1 MNAVATLLFSPDYLP
16 GALVLGHALR
26 KIVDKN
32 TKLVILIDLA
42 AFNPLH
48 LHLLRQLWDD
58 VRDTKVYSSQLH
70 HKLVNDLQRPELAS
84 TYTKIQLWDLPYE
97 KVLYLDADTLPLIGA
112 NSNVTDL
119 LKLDFPVGKILAAP
133 DSGFPDIFNSGVFAL
148 RPNQTDYLNLLSLV
162 MSNNKD
168 ISFDGADQGLLNQ
181 YFNANPDW
189 VSQLLDNK
197 ESNVYAG
204 QLCQSSNWVKIPF
217 LYNTTPNTQYQYA
230 PAFNHFQNPTPEQHI
245 PGVNDGTQP
254 DYGSGK
260 ISSEHSSSIAS
271 AAYHATAFNHFTS
284 FQPGNQVKLIHFI
297 GPVKPWKSESAGLFG
312 NWWKEW
318 YEYSGGKLM
327 YETLYRQFY
336 TITVTPLR
344 IPGQDIEDI
353 TYYHEDPVSASQT
366 AATVDLPVYVP
377 EKKILA
383 PADLCDPM
391 NYQQF
396 ASEPPVS
403 HSTWDATREQP
414 PLEKPKLSNFDADIR
429 AFNSSWEDHS
439 SQEPEAAPEKHHQ
452 PPNEFAEPSKQ
463 ETIEEFVSGSS
474 PLIVGHEE
482 HELTNQPV
490 ESEQHESEKEFGYH
504 RDQKPERSFDD
515 SHDYMPTHYLLE
527 KQKEAESAA
536 QAQEITEMAAEME
549 LDEEEEEFVEE
560 NVEDEIVVPDDLPE
574 DEPIQDHGFAKLFPW
589 EFREAR
595 ATTRSWD

>member
-26 KIVDKN
+26 KIVDEN

-58 VRDTKVYSSQLH
+58 VRDTKVYLSQLH

-112 NSNVTDL
+112 TSNVTDL
-119 LKLDFPVGKILAAP
+119 LEMDFPVGKILAAP

-148 RPNQTDYLNLLSLV
+148 RPNKNDYLNLLSLV

-189 VSQLLDNK
+189 ISQLLANK
-197 ESNVYAG
+197 ERNVFLG
-204 QLCQSSNWVKIPF
+204 QIRQTSNWVKIPF

-230 PAFNHFQNPTPEQHI
+230 PAFNHFQNPTPESYI
-245 PGVNDGTQP
+245 PGVNDGTQA
-254 DYGSGK
+254 DSGSDK
-260 ISSEHSSSIAS
+260 NSSEYSSNIAS
-271 AAYHATAFNHFTS
+271 TAYHTTAFNHFTS
-284 FQPGNQVKLIHFI
+284 FPQGNQVKLLHFI
-297 GPVKPWKSESAGLFG
+297 GPIKPWKSESAGLFA

-318 YEYSGGKLM
+318 YEYSGGKLL

-336 TITVTPLR
+336 AIAVTPLN
-344 IPGQDIEDI
+344 IPGQKNEGV
-353 TYYHEDPVSASQT
+353 TYYHEEPAPAFVPQDDAPINP
-366 AATVDLPVYVP
+366 PVYVA

-383 PADLCDPM
+383 PADLCDPL

-396 ASEPPVS
+396 ASEPAKS
-403 HSTWDATREQP
+403 HSAWDATREQP
-414 PLEKPKLSNFDADIR
+414 PLEKPEQSNFDADIR
-429 AFNSSWEDHS
+429 AFNSSWEDNRPH
-439 SQEPEAAPEKHHQ
+439 EPEAVPEEHHQ
-452 PPNEFAEPSKQ
+452 PHIEYVEP
-463 ETIEEFVSGSS
+463 
-474 PLIVGHEE
+474 
-482 HELTNQPV
+482 TNQEPDEFTG
-490 ESEQHESEKEFGYH
+490 ESGPLAIGSEEYDQVPQQEEQGYEKDFGYH
-504 RDQKPERSFDD
+504 RDQKPERCFDD
-515 SHDYMPTHYLLE
+515 SFDYVPTHYLLE
-527 KQKEAESAA
+527 KQKEAESAI
-536 QAQEITEMAAEME
+536 QAQEVTDMVAEME
-549 LDEEEEEFVEE
+549 LDEGEEEFVEE
-560 NVEDEIVVPDDLPE
+560 QVENEIVVPEEEPE
-574 DEPIQDHGFAKLFPW
+574 EEQSENHGLAKLFPW

-595 ATTRSWD
+595 ASTRSWD